1 MSQAAE
7 WVEIIEPRT
16 KVGMSRFE
24 ISSCHP
30 HLHHLATISLRGK
43 ANKFFKRVQ
52 KFTWS
57 GSWCRMVRDPLANVN
72 HCKWSPFRKRIAHT
86 FNWIRNFHS

>member
-30 HLHHLATISLRGK
+30 HLHHLDHLIEREGEQVFQACAKIHLERQL
-43 ANKFFKRVQ
+43 VQ
-52 KFTWS
+52 DGS
-57 GSWCRMVRDPLANVN
+57 GSVGE
-72 HCKWSPFRKRIAHT
+72 RKSLQVESIQKTDCTHLQLD
-86 FNWIRNFHS
+86 